1 MTKNTEIW
9 DKLRR
14 VPPEHLKGFTRA
26 GGFKGTAIKPM
37 WVYQRMTEEFGP
49 CGGGWGVDEPTFTVQ
64 PAGNEILVYCT
75 VTVWYGD
82 RNHVVCGVGGDKVLS
97 VGNSGPR
104 TDDEAFKK
112 AFTDA
117 VTNALKMIGAGADV
131 HMGLFDG
138 SKYVDEKKPKDTAGP
153 QSADYEVNRDPD
165 ADTAAFTG
173 TPGARKAPAREE
185 YDRLIREMRQAQ
197 TVEALREW
205 YKLRRPEINAM
216 PSDWMNHLDEDCQKH
231 KDSILARAA

>member
-1 MTKNTEIW
+1 MADNTALW
-9 DKLRR
+9 DKLKR
-14 VPPEHLKGFTRA
+14 VPKEHLKGFKRS
-26 GGFKGTAIKPM
+26 GGFTGTAIKPM
-37 WVYQRMTEEFGP
+37 WSFHRMTEEFGP
-49 CGGGWGVDEPTFTVQ
+49 CGTGWGVEKPEFTIQ
-64 PAGNEILVYCT
+64 AAGNDLMVYCT
-75 VTVWYGD
+75 VAIWYG
-82 RNHVVCGVGGDKVLS
+82 NKEAHVWGVGGDKVLS
-97 VGNSGPR
+97 TGQSGPR

-138 SKYVDEKKPKDTAGP
+138 SKYIDEKPKDRAGP
-153 QSADYEVNRDPD
+153 HSPDNDVERDPD
-165 ADTAAFTG
+165 SDTAHFTG
-173 TPGARKAPAREE
+173 TPGASKAPARNE

-205 YKLRRPEINAM
+205 YKLRRPEINAL

-231 KDSILARAA
+231 KDALQARAA